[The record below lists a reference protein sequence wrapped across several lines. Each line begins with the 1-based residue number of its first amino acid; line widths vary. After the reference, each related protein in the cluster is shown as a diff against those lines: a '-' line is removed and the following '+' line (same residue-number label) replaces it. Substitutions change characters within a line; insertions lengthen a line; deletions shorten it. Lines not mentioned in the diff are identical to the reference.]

1 MRSKKRLFWCITVV
15 LVGICGC
22 AGPRITVRH
31 ELPRVVDLPESS
43 RLVADG
49 DFLVQGY
56 DSQEVTKTLKGAIT
70 ERFSDFAGVE
80 ALQGQPG
87 QDALV
92 HVGGR
97 AVISHDDHLSVRQV
111 SAWNYKLRE
120 EIVKEVDS
128 LVRQVD
134 VAVEF
139 TLRRAGAEPV
149 VIAVRHEYSSRGDPR
164 VWGELGMERV
174 DDPDRVP
181 AVAEIVR
188 GLLSDCVESLYGIVA
203 GVDLVEEVQMRA
215 TLSRA
220 AGQGAAA
227 AEKGD
232 FAGAIEH
239 LQAAHEQNPKDVN
252 VAYNLAVVLEAAGRL
267 EEALAKYLLA
277 EELSGGGDE
286 QIHKDAERVEKV
298 LCQREAAK
306 DGRKA

>member
-1 MRSKKRLFWCITVV
+1 MRSEKRLFWCITVV
-15 LVGICGC
+15 LVGLCGC

-31 ELPRVVDLPESS
+31 ELPRVVDLPEDS
-43 RLVADG
+43 RFVADG

-56 DSQEVTKTLKGAIT
+56 DSQEVTKKLKEAIA
-70 ERFSDFAGVE
+70 ERFSGFSGDSVIE
-80 ALQGQPG
+80 
-87 QDALV
+87 
-92 HVGGR
+92 VGGR
-97 AVISHDDHLSVRQV
+97 VVISHEDHLSMRQV
-111 SAWNYKLRE
+111 SMWNYKLRE
-120 EIVKEVDS
+120 EIIKEVDS

-139 TLRRAGAEPV
+139 TLMRAGAEPV

-181 AVAEIVR
+181 AVAEIVED
-188 GLLSDCVESLYGIVA
+188 LLSDCVETLYGIVA
-203 GVDLVEEVQMRA
+203 GVELVEEVQMRA
-215 TLSRA
+215 TLNSA

-232 FAGAIEH
+232 FAGAIDH

-277 EELSGGGDE
+277 EELSGGDE
-286 QIHKDAERVEKV
+286 QIRKDAERVEKV
-298 LCQREAAK
+298 LWQREAAK
-306 DGRKA
+306 